1 MTGSLGSV
9 RHIALVGMMGS
20 GKSETGRRLAL
31 VLGRRFLDCDALV
44 EAVAGRSIPEI
55 FEAEGEAGFRRRE
68 SAILAEVLAST
79 EPSVVATGGGVVTVA
94 ANRAQ
99 LAGAVVCWLRVRPEV
114 LATRLSDGTGRPL
127 LAGAEGEEA
136 LIAQLRKLTAE
147 RDRWYGEVSGI
158 VVDADELSAGEAVSA
173 LVTRLSHLRGW
184 MAGEG
189 YGTDIAGEREGGD
202 GSGED
207 VGVEA
212 EDRPR
217 DVRGEREPG
226 GTGGEDGTG
235 PARIRVGLGDRSYD
249 VVVGPGVRHL
259 LAESLAAALPAV
271 PRRVAV
277 VTSDGIGVEVEVGDG
292 IPSETFTIPAGER
305 SKSLATVEDL
315 CRRFTRFGLTRGDA
329 VVAVGGGLV
338 TDVAGFAAAVYHR
351 GVPVAFVPTT
361 LLGQIDAA
369 IGGKTGV
376 NLPEGK
382 NLVGAF
388 WQPTL
393 VLCDTE
399 VLATLPPAEYRSG
412 LGEMAKYHFLGGAGS
427 GAGEAAAMAALPLE
441 QRVAR
446 CVALKAEIVA
456 ADERESGRRM
466 LLNYG
471 HTLAHALEIAGGF
484 GLRHGEAVA
493 VGLIYAA
500 EVALRL
506 GRIDGDRVA
515 EHRQVV
521 SAYGLP
527 ATLPAGIEAGE
538 LIDLFGRDKKAV
550 GALTLILDGP
560 DGPEPVRGVDRVV
573 LAEALEAIR

>member
-1 MTGSLGSV
+1 
-9 RHIALVGMMGS
+9 MMGS
-20 GKSETGRRLAL
+20 GKSETGRKLAL
-31 VLGRRFLDCDALV
+31 VLGRRFVDCDELV
-44 EAVAGRSIPEI
+44 VAAAGRSIPEI

-68 SAILAEVLAST
+68 SEILAEVLASI
-79 EPSVVATGGGVVTVA
+79 EPSVVATGGGVVTVS

-114 LATRLSDGTGRPL
+114 LVSRVSGGSGRPL
-127 LAGAEGEEA
+127 LAGAEGDEA
-136 LIAQLRKLTAE
+136 LVAKLRRLTAE
-147 RDRWYGEVSGI
+147 RDHWYDEVAHI
-158 VVDADELSAGEAVSA
+158 VLDADELSAREAASA
-173 LVTRLSHLRGW
+173 LAGRLARRRGP
-184 MAGEG
+184 MADEPDDG
-189 YGTDIAGEREGGD
+189 DDGD
-202 GSGED
+202 GWGED
-207 VGVEA
+207 EGA
-212 EDRPR
+212 P
-217 DVRGEREPG
+217 
-226 GTGGEDGTG
+226 T
-235 PARIRVGLGDRSYD
+235 RIRVGLGKRSYD
-249 VVVGPGVRHL
+249 VLVGPGVRHL
-259 LAESLAAALPAV
+259 LAERLTAALPAG

-277 VTSDGIGVEVEVGDG
+277 VTSDGIGVDVSVGETVG
-292 IPSETFTIPAGER
+292 AVETFTIPAGER
-305 SKSLATVEDL
+305 SKSLTTVEDL
-315 CRRFTRFGLTRGDA
+315 CRGFARFGLTRGDA

-351 GVPVAFVPTT
+351 GVPVIFVSTT

-388 WQPTL
+388 WQPSL

-412 LGEMAKYHFLGGAGS
+412 LGEMAKYHFLGHGD
-427 GAGEAAAMAALPLE
+427 GEPIDAAAMADLPLTE
-441 QRVAR
+441 RIAR
-446 CVALKAEIVA
+446 CVRLKAEIVA
-456 ADERESGRRM
+456 SDERESGRRM

-484 GLRHGEAVA
+484 DLRHGEAVA
-493 VGLIYAA
+493 VGLVYAA

-521 SAYGLP
+521 SAYGL
-527 ATLPAGIEAGE
+527 AVSLPAGTEAGE

-550 GALTLILDGP
+550 GDLTLVLDGP
-560 DGPEPVRGVDRVV
+560 RGPEPVRGVDRVV